1 MSSRIFSFPH
11 AYRFAHGVAAV
22 AVLAMFGSFLLSTA
36 SADDHARKVYDNF
49 AKQTRED
56 ANIDEATKS
65 KVETKLKESIDDP
78 QYAITEALVAMF
90 PDYAGAIESSD
101 ANQVDEAI
109 KTLEPMTQSKNRFL
123 AADSSF
129 VLARMLMNNERF
141 EQAMPLLEQLNGD
154 LGEFSA
160 HRGTS
165 QYYLGVAQS
174 GLLDNKA
181 AIETFIRFLQANPDA
196 PERLVVSAWQQVQE
210 LQSIKDGQLD
220 DVHQRMDYS
229 RRRLALQETD
239 EETQEQQDKIVA
251 MLGKLI
257 KEAEKSECSNC
268 KGDGKGEPK
277 PSPGGGQESAQS
289 KPGQSKSSKGGSS
302 SNANGEAVVKNYD
315 DSPASPWSRLRDR
328 SRDPA
333 NNAVKEKLPARYRE
347 IVERY
352 IKAANGEK

>member
-1 MSSRIFSFPH
+1 MSSRIFSYSN
-11 AYRFAHGVAAV
+11 ACLYAIAI
-22 AVLAMFGSFLLSTA
+22 SFLTLTLGMSA
-36 SADDHARKVYDNF
+36 SADDHAQKVFDNF
-49 AKQTRED
+49 AEKVKND
-56 ANIDEATKS
+56 ASLDEAQKS
-65 KVETKLKESIDDP
+65 KVSAKLNESSDDP
-78 QYAITEALVAMF
+78 KYAVTEALVVLF
-90 PDYAGAIESSD
+90 PGYAAAIESSD
-101 ANQVDEAI
+101 ANQVDDAI
-109 KTLEPMTQSKNRFL
+109 KTLEPMTKSENQFL

-141 EQAMPLLEQLNGD
+141 EEAMPLLEQLNGD
-154 LGEFSA
+154 LGDFSA
-160 HRGTS
+160 HRGAA
-165 QYYLGVAQS
+165 QYYMGVAHA

-181 AIETFIRFLQANPDA
+181 AVESFMRFLQFNPEA
-196 PERLVVSAWQQVQE
+196 PERLIVSAWQQVQE
-210 LQSIKDGQLD
+210 LQAIKAGQLD

-239 EETQEQQDKIVA
+239 EDTQEQQDKIVSI
-251 MLGKLI
+251 LGKLI

-268 KGDGKGEPK
+268 KSSGKSEQKPK
-277 PSPGGGQESAQS
+277 PGGEQSAQS
-289 KPGQSKSSKGGSS
+289 KPGQSKSDKGSSS
-302 SNANGEAVVKNYD
+302 SNANGEAIVKNYD